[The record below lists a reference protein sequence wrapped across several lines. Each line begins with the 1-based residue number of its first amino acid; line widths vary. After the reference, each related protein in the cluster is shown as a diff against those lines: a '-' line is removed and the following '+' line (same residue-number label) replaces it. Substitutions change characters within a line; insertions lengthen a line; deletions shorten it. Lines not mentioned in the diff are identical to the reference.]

1 MQLKEDKINEIVREV
16 ATAKL
21 APYASGRVI
30 SEPTT
35 DSTGQDA
42 LRITIVIAPD
52 SAPKINGDAVLES
65 WVQIQNRLHAA
76 GEERFPIIQYATEE
90 ELELGGDSES

>member
-1 MQLKEDKINEIVREV
+1 MQLNEDKINQIVREV
-16 ATAKL
+16 AAASL

-30 SEPTT
+30 NEPTT

-52 SAPKINGDAVLES
+52 SAPKINGDAVLGT
-65 WVQIQNRLHAA
+65 WVQIQDRLQAA
-76 GEERFPIIQYATEE
+76 GEERFPIIQFATEE
-90 ELELGGDSES
+90 ELELSGDSES

>member
-1 MQLKEDKINEIVREV
+1 MLNQDKINQIVREV
-16 ATAKL
+16 ATANL

-30 SEPTT
+30 SEPTS

-52 SAPKINGDAVLES
+52 SAPKIKGDAVVDTL
-65 WVQIQNRLHAA
+65 VQIHNRLREA
-76 GEERFPIIQYATEE
+76 GDERFQIVEYATEE
-90 ELELGGDSES
+90 ELEYSGDTES

>member
-1 MQLKEDKINEIVREV
+1 MQLTEDKINEIVREV

-42 LRITIVIAPD
+42 LRITIVIEPD
-52 SAPKINGDAVLES
+52 SARKIKKGAVLDNL
-65 WVQIQNRLHAA
+65 VQIHDRLQAA

-90 ELELGGDSES
+90 ELEVSGDSES

>member
-1 MQLKEDKINEIVREV
+1 MQLNEDKINEIVREV
-16 ATAKL
+16 ATTKL

-42 LRITIVIAPD
+42 LRITIVIAPE
-52 SAPKINGDAVLES
+52 SAPKINGNAVLDS
-65 WVQIQNRLHAA
+65 WVQIHDRLQAA

-90 ELELGGDSES
+90 ELELSGDPES